1 MLDNRDIKI
10 NCVNKLT
17 NQPLIQNQG
26 DNIDQNDSIG
36 IADILRSFGHE
47 PQLRANL
54 NGLNHISILDILI
67 ANVYNDVNNLYLIE
81 KIYIFGSTLSNYF
94 IINIS
99 TSLTLPIVDYTYNY
113 LH

>member
-1 MLDNRDIKI
+1 MLDTRDIKI

-36 IADILRSFGHE
+36 IPDILRSFGHK
-47 PQLRANL
+47 PQLRANYKW
-54 NGLNHISILDILI
+54 SKSYILDILI